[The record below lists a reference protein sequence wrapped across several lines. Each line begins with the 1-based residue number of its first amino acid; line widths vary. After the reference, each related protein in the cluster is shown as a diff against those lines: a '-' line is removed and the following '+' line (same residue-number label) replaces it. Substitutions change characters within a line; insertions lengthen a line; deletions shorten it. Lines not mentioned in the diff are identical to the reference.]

1 MKMVTSRAILVVAIA
16 CAMSGVAVAQ
26 SSTDKAPPTL
36 EELLKQ
42 NPASPESA
50 GIPSIRFNA
59 IRETALTFGA
69 QAGLARRSF
78 DNLQR
83 LERQAHNLDVIY
95 NFQALMVEG
104 NVVPPVLT
112 ETTDVYDQ
120 SADDM
125 LRVIGKVYRIEQ
137 QARFTYT
144 PPTWRAYLML
154 GYDFDKNIVA
164 AVSPQTD
171 EERKLWKQGTE
182 EGFALGVAQAD
193 SILKENFA
201 RLQRDFLG
209 MVKYHQMLEAGMVT
223 KPYVASTNKGVIRS
237 EDGSM
242 HVGEVFLRITAEPDF
257 VSEPGKWKTGP
268 RGLAADRLK
277 SAADPELAQRM
288 LQDAKAAGIVKDKG
302 R

>member
-1 MKMVTSRAILVVAIA
+1 MKLAIFRTISV
-16 CAMSGVAVAQ
+16 VAVACALNGAALAQ
-26 SSTDKAPPTL
+26 TSMEQAPPKL
-36 EELLKQ
+36 DDLLKQ
-42 NPASPESA
+42 SPASPDSA
-50 GIPSIRFNA
+50 GIPTIRFNA

-69 QAGLARRSF
+69 QAGLARRTY

-83 LERQAHNLDVIY
+83 LEKQAQNLDVIY

-120 SADDM
+120 SADDL

-154 GYDFDKNIVA
+154 GYDFDKNVVA

-171 EERKLWKQGTE
+171 EERKLWKQGVE

-193 SILKENFA
+193 AILKENFA

-209 MVKYHQMLEAGMVT
+209 MVKYHQMFEAGMVT
-223 KPYVASTNKGVIRS
+223 KPFVASTNKGVIRA

-242 HVGEVFLRITAEPDF
+242 HVGEVFLRITAAPDF

-277 SAADPELAQRM
+277 SAADPELAERM
-288 LQDAKAAGIVKDKG
+288 LQDAKASGIVKDKG